1 MKQTIKPI
9 GQEINTLGKV
19 INNKEL
25 MLVHLHLKSGEQI
38 PSHDHKGQEV
48 FFTIVAGTV
57 EVALDDTEIH
67 RISTGTV
74 LHFPGEAHVGVNA
87 IEESDFSFTSSTD
100 NNVMDMKNTCR
111 VQTLRNSVKYSRLK
125 RHTNEE
131 IFHWKR
137 VEPE

>member
-1 MKQTIKPI
+1 MKQTINPI
-9 GQEINTLGKV
+9 GKEINTLGKV

-67 RISTGTV
+67 RISTGT
-74 LHFPGEAHVGVNA
+74 
-87 IEESDFSFTSSTD
+87 
-100 NNVMDMKNTCR
+100 
-111 VQTLRNSVKYSRLK
+111 LRNSVKYSRLK

>member
-57 EVALDDTEIH
+57 EVFLTIPRYIVSAQAPFY
-67 RISTGTV
+67 IS
-74 LHFPGEAHVGVNA
+74 LAKL
-87 IEESDFSFTSSTD
+87 
-100 NNVMDMKNTCR
+100 M
-111 VQTLRNSVKYSRLK
+111 
-125 RHTNEE
+125 
-131 IFHWKR
+131 
-137 VEPE
+137 

>member
-1 MKQTIKPI
+1 MKQTINPI

-57 EVALDDTEIH
+57 EVALDDT
-67 RISTGTV
+67 
-74 LHFPGEAHVGVNA
+74 
-87 IEESDFSFTSSTD
+87 
-100 NNVMDMKNTCR
+100 TCR